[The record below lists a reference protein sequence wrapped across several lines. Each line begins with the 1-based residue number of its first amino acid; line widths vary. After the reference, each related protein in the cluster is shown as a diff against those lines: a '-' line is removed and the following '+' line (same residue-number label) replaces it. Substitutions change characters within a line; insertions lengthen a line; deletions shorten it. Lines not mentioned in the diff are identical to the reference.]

1 MVNFS
6 NFHLFKHEPVQSK
19 RGGLFPYP
27 KDTRAECGIFAPM
40 NAQIEHLYQIA
51 QKPTRYII
59 GLMSGTSLD
68 GLDVALCRISG
79 SGSDTSAS
87 LVNFDTVPYSDAL
100 KEDIRA
106 VFAKTEINF
115 EHLCL
120 LNPYIGRLHGEMILD
135 CLTRWNIAPA
145 EVDLVASHGQTVFH
159 APKSATAARADGHA
173 RFPNATLQIGDG
185 DHVAATTGIIT
196 LSDFRQK
203 HVAHGGEGAPLAVY
217 GDYFTFSAQGENRI
231 LLNLG
236 GIANFTYLPK
246 SGGTS
251 DVFTTDTG
259 PGNTLLDAYARL
271 FTGKPYDENGQLS
284 ARGRVSDE
292 LLTALL
298 DHPFFDA
305 PFPKTTGPEVFN
317 PNYVQQAQQRS
328 LTGCLC
334 AEDLMATLARF
345 SAEAAAEAICRV
357 MQPQEVY
364 SVYLSGGGMHN
375 PVLVSNLRALLPGCT
390 FGRTDDLGIAGDAKE
405 AVLFAVLAN
414 EAVAGGRTN
423 FGNRQGVP
431 SVTMGK
437 VSFPN

>member
-1 MVNFS
+1 VN
-6 NFHLFKHEPVQSK
+6 Q
-19 RGGLFPYP
+19 
-27 KDTRAECGIFAPM
+27 
-40 NAQIEHLYQIA
+40 QIEHLYQIA
-51 QKPTRYII
+51 QKHTRHII

-68 GLDVALCRISG
+68 GLDVALCQISG
-79 SGSDTSAS
+79 SGPDTEVT
-87 LVNFDTVPYSDAL
+87 LTHFDTVPYSDEL
-100 KEDIRA
+100 KADIRA
-106 VFAKTEINF
+106 VFAKTNIDF

-120 LNPYIGRLHGEMILD
+120 LNPYIGRLHGQMVLD
-135 CLTRWNIAPA
+135 CLTRWNIAPDA
-145 EVDLVASHGQTVFH
+145 VDLVASHGQTVFH
-159 APKSATAARADGHA
+159 APKTQHGQA

-217 GDYFTFSAQGENRI
+217 GDYFIFSNKGKALPRENRI

-236 GIANFTYLPK
+236 GIANFTYLPA
-246 SGGTS
+246 SADTGE
-251 DVFTTDTG
+251 VFTTDTG

-271 FTGKPYDENGQLS
+271 FTGKPFDENGQLS

-298 DHPFFDA
+298 NHPFFDA

-317 PNYVQQAQQRS
+317 PEYVRLAQQRS
-328 LTGCLC
+328 QTSSLS
-334 AEDLMATLARF
+334 AEDLMATLAQF
-345 SAEAAAEAICRV
+345 SAEAAAEAIHRV
-357 MQPQEVY
+357 MKPGVDSPSVDSPGETY
-364 SVYLSGGGMHN
+364 HVYLSGGGMHN
-375 PVLVSNLRALLPGCT
+375 PVLVNHLRALLPGFV

-414 EAVAGGRTN
+414 EAVAGGKTS

-437 VSFPN
+437 VSFP